1 MKREYPESPLV
12 GVGAVI
18 VSRNHGVPQHG
29 SRQHGSHPPDETR
42 VLLIRRGTAPLLG
55 EWSLP
60 GGVLECGETLREAVA
75 REAFEETGL
84 VVEPTEMLG
93 VYERVIR
100 GDDKGDDKD
109 DKNDKRVRYH
119 YVLIDF
125 LCHPVGG
132 DLKAGS
138 DAADVRWFRRQELP
152 ALKLAYDAND
162 VVLKGLERTQI

>member
-1 MKREYPESPLV
+1 MHESATASWETCRMKREYPESPLV

-18 VSRNHGVPQHG
+18 VQEN
-29 SRQHGSHPPDETR
+29 R
-42 VLLIRRGTAPLLG
+42 VLLIRRGQPPLLG

-75 REAFEETGL
+75 REAREETGL
-84 VVEPTEMLG
+84 LVEPGEMLG

-100 GDDKGDDKD
+100 DDER
-109 DKNDKRVRYH
+109 RVRYH

-125 LCHPVGG
+125 LCRPVGG

-138 DAADVRWFRRQELP
+138 DAADVRWFTHDELP
-152 ALKLAYDAND
+152 ALNLAHDAND
-162 VVLKGLERTQI
+162 VVRKGLARM